1 MKKILISLLALLVLP
16 GLVSAQSKKQIIKQV
31 EQRVQSAVKQQAL
44 RGSGA
49 AVKGVAKKATQ
60 ATAKKAT
67 QATAKKMAAK
77 ATAKKAVAQA
87 SANKGTQFAARK
99 AGQVMEERALQ
110 ARKKMHTSTLSPQ
123 EREKQMDGLLRAQ
136 LFGDEPI
143 FTATSYAALRKQM
156 NSLDVAI
163 ANKDIQL
170 APAGRLSKETRRIN
184 TGLAQYMLQKA
195 DIKEQIIKGYALTD
209 AFLEGYYLRRI
220 YPYLSKPT
228 YQADKSG
235 HMYRGIY
242 MTVDELASTLK
253 TGFLTKMNTWSTGAK
268 DGKQIIS
275 FSTST
280 GEAMSYIFQSS
291 GNHPN
296 GIGVVFEVDRD
307 IPGLEYWEDADLNS
321 TKTIYHGYQ
330 DIPANRIRNVYV
342 YGEYGLESLVE
353 ILIKAQKGQ
362 VRSNKQ
368 WVSVFDG
375 GAFGG
380 FSR

>member
-1 MKKILISLLALLVLP
+1 MNFTYLNQDRKKKMKKILISLLALLVLP

-60 ATAKKAT
+60 ASAKKAT

-110 ARKKMHTSTLSPQ
+110 ARKKMHASTLSPQ

-163 ANKDIQL
+163 ANKNIQL

-220 YPYLSKPT
+220 YPYLSKP
-228 YQADKSG
+228 S
-235 HMYRGIY
+235 
-242 MTVDELASTLK
+242 
-253 TGFLTKMNTWSTGAK
+253 
-268 DGKQIIS
+268 
-275 FSTST
+275 
-280 GEAMSYIFQSS
+280 
-291 GNHPN
+291 
-296 GIGVVFEVDRD
+296 
-307 IPGLEYWEDADLNS
+307 
-321 TKTIYHGYQ
+321 
-330 DIPANRIRNVYV
+330 
-342 YGEYGLESLVE
+342 
-353 ILIKAQKGQ
+353 
-362 VRSNKQ
+362 
-368 WVSVFDG
+368 
-375 GAFGG
+375 
-380 FSR
+380 